1 MRNGN
6 VVSRRDDPDRND
18 ASTRRW
24 TRVSSTCA
32 SSKSYVRVV
41 STPDPYKVLQVD
53 PAADHEV
60 IEVAYKRLARK
71 FHPDVSVEPDSVARM
86 VQINQA
92 WEQLRDPVRRASVDR
107 ARVRTEGTSA
117 RVVAADGKDHAQDRG
132 HGQPPGTTMTSPEP
146 ARTWPLPGMQDPAT
160 GQFTARAERSSP
172 NRPSG
177 RSTEGHQ
184 YDTRTMGSG
193 AAGPP
198 PGNPSGSIITFGRYE
213 GWTLGE
219 VARRDLEYLEWL
231 DRTPIGRPYQAEI
244 DALLRRHGRRVA
256 AVERNGRKKGLFR
269 RR

>member
-1 MRNGN
+1 M
-6 VVSRRDDPDRND
+6 S
-18 ASTRRW
+18 A
-24 TRVSSTCA
+24 
-32 SSKSYVRVV
+32 
-41 STPDPYKVLQVD
+41 PDPYKVLQVD
-53 PAADHEV
+53 PEADHEV

-92 WEQLRDPVRRASVDR
+92 WEQLRDPVRRAAVDR

-117 RVVAADGKDHAQDRG
+117 RVVAAEGKDHAEDRG
-132 HGQPPGTTMTSPEP
+132 HGQPPTTIRTSLDRAP
-146 ARTWPLPGMQDPAT
+146 AWPFPGMQDPAA
-160 GQFTARAERSSP
+160 GRFAARAGRSSP
-172 NRPSG
+172 NRTSG
-177 RSTEGHQ
+177 RSNEGYR

-198 PGNPSGSIITFGRYE
+198 PGNPSGSIVTFGRYE

-231 DRTPIGRPYQAEI
+231 DRMPIGRPYQAEI

-256 AVERNGRKKGLFR
+256 AVEDGGRKKGLFR